1 MAKISYTKLG
11 INKEELNKVQIVEY
25 NGQTIEVK
33 QYLPVIEKS
42 ELITRVL
49 NNSVDEN
56 NGYYNLLKM
65 DMYLALEIVYA
76 YSNISFTEKQKEDP
90 MKLYDMLNASRV
102 LNLIIGLVPEGEFY
116 YLNKTV
122 HEMANNI
129 VAYRNSAMG
138 IMERITTDYSNLDL
152 DANAIQKELADP
164 NNMTL
169 LKDILTKLG

>member
-11 INKEELNKVQIVEY
+11 INKEELNKVQTVEY

-65 DMYLALEIVYA
+65 LKNEALNVE
-76 YSNISFTEKQKEDP
+76 NI
-90 MKLYDMLNASRV
+90 
-102 LNLIIGLVPEGEFY
+102 NL
-116 YLNKTV
+116 K
-122 HEMANNI
+122 
-129 VAYRNSAMG
+129 
-138 IMERITTDYSNLDL
+138 
-152 DANAIQKELADP
+152 
-164 NNMTL
+164 
-169 LKDILTKLG
+169 

>member
-11 INKEELNKVQIVEY
+11 VNKEELNKVQTVEY

-65 DMYLALEIVYA
+65 DMYLALESVYA
-76 YSNISFTEKQKEDP
+76 YSNISFTEKQKD
-90 MKLYDMLNASRV
+90 
-102 LNLIIGLVPEGEFY
+102 G
-116 YLNKTV
+116 
-122 HEMANNI
+122 
-129 VAYRNSAMG
+129 
-138 IMERITTDYSNLDL
+138 
-152 DANAIQKELADP
+152 
-164 NNMTL
+164 
-169 LKDILTKLG
+169 

>member
-11 INKEELNKVQIVEY
+11 INKEELNKVQTVEY

-138 IMERITTDYSNLDL
+138 IMERITTDYNNLDL
-152 DANAIQKELADP
+152 DASAIQKELADP

>member
-11 INKEELNKVQIVEY
+11 IGKEELNKVQTVEY
-25 NGQTIEVK
+25 NDQTIEVK
-33 QYLPVIEKS
+33 QYLPVAEKS

-49 NNSVDEN
+49 NNSVDED

-65 DMYLALEIVYA
+65 DMRLALEIVYA
-76 YSNISFTEKQKEDP
+76 YSNINFTEKQKEDSA
-90 MKLYDMLNASRV
+90 KLYDMLNASKV
-102 LNLIIGLVPEGEFY
+102 LNLIIGLIPEGEFY

-138 IMERITTDYSNLDL
+138 IMERITTDYSNLNF
-152 DANAIQKELADP
+152 DASTIQKELADP

>member
-11 INKEELNKVQIVEY
+11 INKEELNKVQTVEY

-102 LNLIIGLVPEGEFY
+102 LNLIIGLVPDGEFY
-116 YLNKTV
+116 YLNKTT

-129 VAYRNSAMG
+129 VAYRNSVMG
-138 IMERITTDYSNLDL
+138 IMEAISADYSNLDL
-152 DANAIQKELADP
+152 DATDIQKKLNDP
-164 NNMTL
+164 DNMAL
-169 LKDILTKLG
+169 LKDVLTKLG

>member
-11 INKEELNKVQIVEY
+11 INKEELNKVQTVEY

-76 YSNISFTEKQKEDP
+76 YSNISFTEKQNEDP

-152 DANAIQKELADP
+152 DASAIQKELADP

>member
-11 INKEELNKVQIVEY
+11 INKEELNKVQTVEY

-90 MKLYDMLNASRV
+90 MKLYDMLNASKV
-102 LNLIIGLVPEGEFY
+102 LNLIIGLVPDGEFY
-116 YLNKTV
+116 YLNKTT

-129 VAYRNSAMG
+129 VTYRNSAMG
-138 IMERITTDYSNLDL
+138 IMEAISADYSNLDL
-152 DANAIQKELADP
+152 DATDIQKKLNDP
-164 NNMTL
+164 DNMAL
-169 LKDILTKLG
+169 LKDVLTKLG

>member
-11 INKEELNKVQIVEY
+11 INKEELNKVQTVEY

-152 DANAIQKELADP
+152 DASAIQKELADP

>member
-11 INKEELNKVQIVEY
+11 INKEELNKVQTVEY

-76 YSNISFTEKQKEDP
+76 YSNISFTEKQKEDSA
-90 MKLYDMLNASRV
+90 KLYVMLNASRV

-152 DANAIQKELADP
+152 DASAIQKELADP

>member
-11 INKEELNKVQIVEY
+11 INKEELNKVQTVEY

-138 IMERITTDYSNLDL
+138 IMERVTTDYSNLDL
-152 DANAIQKELADP
+152 DASAIQKELADP

>member
-1 MAKISYTKLG
+1 MANISYTKLG
-11 INKEELNKVQIVEY
+11 INKEELNKVQTVEY

-152 DANAIQKELADP
+152 DASAIQKELADP

>member
-1 MAKISYTKLG
+1 MAKIPFSKLG
-11 INKEELNKVQIVEY
+11 LSKDTSMTLVEW
-25 NGQTIEVK
+25 NDQNIEVK
-33 QYLPVIEKS
+33 NYLPIKEKIELVENIVNK
-42 ELITRVL
+42 
-49 NNSVDEN
+49 SVDEN
-56 NGYYNLLKM
+56 GYYNPIKI
-65 DMYLALEIVYA
+65 YVNTIIEVINSYT
-76 YSNISFTEKQKEDP
+76 NISFTEKQKEDP

-152 DANAIQKELADP
+152 DASAIQKELADP